1 MKWCFI
7 LERTF
12 TKHLLSEFCKALF
25 RGIKEKKF
33 ESYFQGFP
41 GAENFQP
48 FGELMFQKCDIFV
61 PAACEKVIHK
71 ENAGK
76 LRAKVSYV
84 HVF

>member
-12 TKHLLSEFCKALF
+12 TKHLLSEFFKAVQ
-25 RGIKEKKF
+25 RYKRKKF
-33 ESYFQGFP
+33 ESSFQGFP